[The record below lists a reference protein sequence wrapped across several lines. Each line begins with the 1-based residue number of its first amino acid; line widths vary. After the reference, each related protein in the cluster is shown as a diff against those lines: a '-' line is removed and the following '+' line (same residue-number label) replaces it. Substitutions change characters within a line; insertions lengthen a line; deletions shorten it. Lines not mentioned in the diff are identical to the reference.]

1 VSHCGCGCQAGILED
16 EAHPPLSRTQA
27 NVALEANTSSG
38 AGSSSSVGP
47 YPSDAP
53 DLGLDTTSN
62 VIKELGLSQFHD
74 EAPLAPT

>member
-27 NVALEANTSSG
+27 NAALEANTSSG

-62 VIKELGLSQFHD
+62 VIKELGLSQFDD
-74 EAPLAPT
+74 EAPLAST

>member
-1 VSHCGCGCQAGILED
+1 LED
-16 EAHPPLSRTQA
+16 VTHPPLSCTQV

-38 AGSSSSVGP
+38 VGPSSSVGP
-47 YPSDAP
+47 YPDDVL

-74 EAPLAPT
+74 EAPLVPT